1 MTKNKTADRQQII
14 ARRFPKLQPVRSA
27 ILENGAP
34 YRIHHGFFTR
44 EGGVSQGIYHAL
56 NLGLGGEDRLED
68 VMENRHHVAAFFGV
82 EEPCLVTPHQI
93 HSTHVVVVD
102 KPFTTPRPKADAL
115 VSKMPGLV
123 LGVLTADCGPVLFA
137 DSKNGIIGAAHA
149 GWRGA
154 LYGILEQ
161 TIAAMTGIGSQLSEI
176 VAVLGPSISAR
187 HYEVGEEFLQLF
199 LDSDPENMVYFAV
212 SDRYGHYFFDLQTYI
227 VDRLERA
234 GVRAATLN
242 LCSYEDERR
251 FYSYRRKTHL
261 GQADFGRQI
270 SAIMLEW

>member
-137 DSKNGIIGAAHA
+137 DSKNGI
-149 GWRGA
+149 
-154 LYGILEQ
+154 
-161 TIAAMTGIGSQLSEI
+161 LSEI